1 MALRFD
7 GKVVVITGAGA
18 GLGRAY
24 ALAFAARGAKIVVNG
39 LVRALID
46 IDLCLVLVRA
56 LFFYRKFTFRTVQQN
71 IAGET

>member
-7 GKVVVITGAGA
+7 GEVVVVIGAGA

-46 IDLCLVLVRA
+46 IDLCLVLVRT
-56 LFFYRKFTFRTVQQN
+56 FFSRNFTFRTVQQN